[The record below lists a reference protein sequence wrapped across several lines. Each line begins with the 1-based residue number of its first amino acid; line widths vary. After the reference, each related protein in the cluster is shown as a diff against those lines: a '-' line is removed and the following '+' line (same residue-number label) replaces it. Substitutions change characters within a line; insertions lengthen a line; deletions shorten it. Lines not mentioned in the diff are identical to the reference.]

1 MVGVGHE
8 RLARSRVVVA
18 GAVTG
23 IVVLVPL
30 PVHAGTPLY
39 HAAVQYA
46 AGSQP
51 RSVVTVDVNGDGR
64 LDVVSANAGDGS
76 VSVFTGTGDGTLVPA
91 TSIASGSRCS
101 SARPPAPSAR
111 PCVNRWGPSCPACRS
126 VTSTETTTP
135 TSSSVSSQ
143 VRCWCCSAAR
153 VPPSALPRAST
164 VA

>member
-1 MVGVGHE
+1 MFGVGHE

-76 VSVFTGTGDGTLVPA
+76 VSVVERLH
-91 TSIASGSRCS
+91 
-101 SARPPAPSAR
+101 
-111 PCVNRWGPSCPACRS
+111 
-126 VTSTETTTP
+126 
-135 TSSSVSSQ
+135 
-143 VRCWCCSAAR
+143 
-153 VPPSALPRAST
+153 
-164 VA
+164 